1 MRRFGVRADGEDAS
15 ARAWVVAWTPASAKS
30 ASARTPTSLR
40 GVSHVH
46 VRTFRKQVSDAGRRV
61 SWSRR
66 VRGPRFRGRRGRARA
81 RVVPP
86 PSVARRGSGN
96 TKTPRARRCVRK
108 RASSMRRR
116 VVSRRRHAPSE
127 DRVCGRDAPR
137 RAPVRGFHV
146 YAIETI
152 RGVLVRGASLAHHRR
167 PEARARVFLPTFHFM
182 FNSTSELRN
191 KPGQL
196 ATWSTP
202 VSVKCC
208 HVRRSLLQPASSL
221 PLAPRVLG
229 TPLVVNMNP
238 AMIARNPVVVAT
250 AARPRVA
257 ARRASA
263 AAVRQA
269 DGLVSRA
276 SVGSARRATRC
287 AASESEAD
295 KTVSALDAILAGS
308 QDEPAPEEVRWRAS
322 PRLNARTRAF
332 SVSRHTP
339 SADTG
344 VLRLAFS
351 SSRSRWRFCVSKAFW
366 KAALLESR
374 GFRGRR
380 ASLRNYARLTPSG
393 LLSFNKPTGAPRAG
407 GAEGTQARRGE
418 RRDEGEDAQRVR
430 RRRRHAQQAH
440 ARELVPEHHPGHI
453 RARGALQTRGHL
465 RLRSAES
472 ARDARREP
480 NDDDDD

>member
-66 VRGPRFRGRRGRARA
+66 VRGPRFRGRRGRHRCVVASFLEDGTHPPRTAFAVETRRVARLFA
-81 RVVPP
+81 ASMSMPSK
-86 PSVARRGSGN
+86 PSVAFSYAG
-96 TKTPRARRCVRK
+96 PP
-108 RASSMRRR
+108 
-116 VVSRRRHAPSE
+116 SRIIVAPRHA
-127 DRVCGRDAPR
+127 
-137 RAPVRGFHV
+137 RACFCR
-146 YAIETI
+146 
-152 RGVLVRGASLAHHRR
+152 L
-167 PEARARVFLPTFHFM
+167 
-182 FNSTSELRN
+182 STSCSSTQPRN
-191 KPGQL
+191 FAYFAGPAGDRGRP
-196 ATWSTP
+196 P

-208 HVRRSLLQPASSL
+208 HVRRSLLQPTSSL

-308 QDEPAPEEVRWRAS
+308 QDEPAPEEVRQRVSAPQRALARS
-322 PRLNARTRAF
+322 RSRATPHPRTRVHDAPPF
-332 SVSRHTP
+332 
-339 SADTG
+339 
-344 VLRLAFS
+344 LRLAG
-351 SSRSRWRFCVSKAFW
+351 RRARF
-366 KAALLESR
+366 ALLESRAPALR

-380 ASLRNYARLTPSG
+380 RASLCNRARLTPSN
-393 LLSFNKPTGAPRAG
+393 LLSRSVSCATGAPRAG

-440 ARELVPEHHPGHI
+440 ALEPVPEHHPGHI

>member
-15 ARAWVVAWTPASAKS
+15 ARDWVVAWTPASAKS

-81 RVVPP
+81 RVAPP
-86 PSVARRGSGN
+86 P
-96 TKTPRARRCVRK
+96 
-108 RASSMRRR
+108 MRRR

-167 PEARARVFLPTFHFM
+167 PEARARVFLPTF
-182 FNSTSELRN
+182 
-191 KPGQL
+191 QL
-196 ATWSTP
+196 HVQLNLGTKHICRASWRPP

-208 HVRRSLLQPASSL
+208 HVRRSLLQPTSSL

-308 QDEPAPEEVRWRAS
+308 QDEPAPEEVRQRVSAPQRALARS
-322 PRLNARTRAF
+322 RSRATPHPRTR
-332 SVSRHTP
+332 
-339 SADTG
+339 

-351 SSRSRWRFCVSKAFW
+351 SSRGSARAFRAFGKPRSCSTRLSRST
-366 KAALLESR
+366 
-374 GFRGRR
+374 
-380 ASLRNYARLTPSG
+380 ARLA
-393 LLSFNKPTGAPRAG
+393 LQPRAP
-407 GAEGTQARRGE
+407 
-418 RRDEGEDAQRVR
+418 DAFQPSFSVRLLCDRSPPR
-430 RRRRHAQQAH
+430 RRRRRNASP
-440 ARELVPEHHPGHI
+440 AR
-453 RARGALQTRGHL
+453 
-465 RLRSAES
+465 
-472 ARDARREP
+472 
-480 NDDDDD
+480 